1 MGRFMV
7 LAVLGC
13 TAFAQ
18 SPLSADS
25 KPATASGEQASVYTA
40 TSILPDLPPLPQGKA
55 TVIGGAIRNLDL
67 VRDQL
72 TVYVF
77 GGHDMKVLFDE
88 RTQVYR
94 DGVHASLRDLQN
106 GNHVSLETVLDG
118 TTIFAR
124 SIHMLTQLS
133 EGECQGQVLNYNPGN
148 GELIVRD
155 ILSREPIKLRVPAN
169 TAIVREGQ
177 AASSSA
183 NLGPG
188 TLVSVKFQP
197 DNSGHGVASRIAILA
212 NPGTSFVFS
221 GNVAFLD
228 MHSGLLVL
236 IDPRDNRRYEIL
248 FDPAQ
253 SPINRNVHEGTNV
266 SVTTD
271 FDGIHYSARVVTMN
285 PASGK

>member
-1 MGRFMV
+1 
-7 LAVLGC
+7 
-13 TAFAQ
+13 
-18 SPLSADS
+18 
-25 KPATASGEQASVYTA
+25 
-40 TSILPDLPPLPQGKA
+40 
-55 TVIGGAIRNLDL
+55 
-67 VRDQL
+67 
-72 TVYVF
+72 
-77 GGHDMKVLFDE
+77 
-88 RTQVYR
+88 
-94 DGVHASLRDLQN
+94 VHASLRDLQN

-266 SVTTD
+266 SVTAD
-271 FDGIHYSARVVTMN
+271 FDGSHYSARVVTMN